1 MRTDWKKQ
9 TALFLASQSISLFGT
24 SLVQYAIT
32 WYITLRTQSGVAV
45 TVSIICGFLPT
56 FLVSP
61 FAGVWADRYPRK
73 TLIIVSD
80 TLIAVATLILALL
93 FRAGHQDLW
102 LLFVASAVRAFG
114 SAVQSPAVRAILPQ
128 FVPEDK
134 LMKVNATNSSIHSA
148 VSLVSPMV
156 SGALLTWAGIGS
168 VFMVDVVTAAIAVVI
183 LAFAL
188 KVPAH
193 AKASAPRSG
202 SYLDDLR
209 TGLSYV
215 KNESYLMRFFGH
227 NIVFLFLVTPLA
239 FLTPLQVAR
248 SFGGDV
254 WRLTAIEIAFSGG
267 MILGGIGMAVW
278 GGLRNR
284 VHTMVLSNFSIGIL
298 TVALGLVPFFWVYLG
313 LMAVCGM
320 SLPVFHAPSTV
331 ILQQR
336 VEDDFRGR
344 VFGLLGMISGSMMP
358 LGMLLFGPLADAV
371 KIEWLLLGTG
381 LLISVQA
388 LVMLGDKVLVS
399 AGIPPTESA

>member
-1 MRTDWKKQ
+1 MRTDWRKQ
-9 TALFLASQSISLFGT
+9 TALFLASQTISVFGT

-32 WYITLRTQSGVAV
+32 WYITLRTQSGAMVA
-45 TVSIICGFLPT
+45 VSIICGFVPT

-61 FAGVWADRYPRK
+61 FAGVWADGIRK
-73 TLIIVSD
+73 THHRLGLIDSSSE
-80 TLIAVATLILALL
+80 
-93 FRAGHQDLW
+93 R
-102 LLFVASAVRAFG
+102 SCP
-114 SAVQSPAVRAILPQ
+114 AVQGRTPGAGFCSWPRQSGRSVRRTVTCGEPLPQ

-156 SGALLTWAGIGS
+156 SGALLAWAGIGS
-168 VFMVDVVTAAIAVVI
+168 VFMVDVVTAAIAVLI

-215 KNESYLMRFFGH
+215 KNESYLIRFFGH
-227 NIVFLFLVTPLA
+227 NIAFLLLVTPLA

-248 SFGGDV
+248 SFGEDV

-267 MILGGIGMAVW
+267 MILGGIVMAVW

-388 LVMLGDKVLVS
+388 LVMLGDKVLVR
-399 AGIPPTESA
+399 AGNPRVDAA